1 MSKTSVVR
9 YDWDEAIGHL
19 ELLGYRGMGITRIAV
34 SRTEPFEPGFIGTFA
49 PERYADAI
57 AAAKEIQPA
66 HRTLGTFVGPNPF
79 DRQAVDSP
87 APPWL
92 LPGGIAS

>member
-1 MSKTSVVR
+1 MSTPPNSR
-9 YDWDEAIGHL
+9 YDWDEALAHL
-19 ELLGYRGMGITRIAV
+19 ELLGHRGVGVTKIAV
-34 SRTEPFEPGFIGTFA
+34 FRTDPFEPGFIGIFE
-49 PERYADAI
+49 PDRYADAI
-57 AAAKEIQPA
+57 AAAEEVQPA